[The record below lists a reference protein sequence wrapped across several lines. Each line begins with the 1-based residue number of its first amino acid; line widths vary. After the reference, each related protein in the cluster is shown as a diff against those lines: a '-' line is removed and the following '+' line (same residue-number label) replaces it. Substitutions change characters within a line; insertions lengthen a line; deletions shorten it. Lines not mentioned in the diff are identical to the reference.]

1 MERKKLELKA
11 KGNPWFADEVAV
23 LKGVKAIKEGNK
35 VRKEGFI
42 RLGFIDMVKRE
53 VFAEIVLMPSTVKA
67 LIELLKRNLEELE
80 KELESNEIK
89 LPKATKISKTED
101 LTYIG

>member
-1 MERKKLELKA
+1 LELKT
-11 KGNPWFADEVAV
+11 KGNPLFADEVAV

-35 VRKEGFI
+35 VKKEGFI
-42 RLGFIDMVKRE
+42 RLGFIDMVKKE
-53 VFAEIVLMPSTVKA
+53 VFVEIVLMPSTVRA

-80 KELESNEIK
+80 KELENKEIN
-89 LPKATKISKTED
+89 LPKSDVSKTGN